1 MRYIGVVEVVVDV
14 AVVLGCQCE
23 GGVDLVLRLGRP
35 ERAIDIA
42 ADHLHTPLE
51 RGGDEWPRT
60 VFERAWGIEPALLR
74 EGDQL
79 QPDLRGHLAPG
90 LLQALKRTK
99 ASRAV
104 DLAVAACPDSA
115 VLHAHAQGTPATLGH
130 IGHGKAC
137 LDGAHRADGLVQIA
151 RSARAALAGQAFVQ
165 VQMRID
171 KGG

>member
-1 MRYIGVVEVVVDV
+1 MRHIGVVEVVVNI
-14 AVVLGCQCE
+14 AVVFDGQGK
-23 GGVDLVLRLGRP
+23 GGIDLILRLRRP

-42 ADHLHTPLE
+42 ADHLHTPIE
-51 RGGDEWPRT
+51 RVGDELPCT

-74 EGDQL
+74 KGDQL

-104 DLAVAACPDSA
+104 DLAVAACPDGA
-115 VLHAHAQGTPATLGH
+115 VLHAHAQGAPATLGH
-130 IGHGKAC
+130 IGHGKAGF
-137 LDGAHRADGLVQIA
+137 DGTHRTDGLVQIA
-151 RSARAALAGQAFVQ
+151 RSAWAALAGQAFVQ

-171 KGG
+171 KSG